1 MSAACTDILM
11 YHSISDAPGPTSISP
26 QIFSAQMDAI
36 ADAGV
41 AVISMDDLA
50 DRLGRGALAPRAV
63 AITFDD
69 GFSDFAKVA
78 WPILRVHNFAA
89 TVYLPTGLVGGHERW
104 RHCQSPPR
112 QLMDWATVRDLAH
125 AGVCFGSHSV
135 THADLTAIDSDELRA
150 ELEQSKTRIETE
162 TARPAHHFAVPYGR
176 SNSRVIEHI
185 AQLYATSVGTV
196 LGTANARDNIHDLPR
211 LEMLYFTDTARWQTH
226 LAGKGGAYLARRKVL
241 RRIGQ
246 VVRFVPRPAPDGE
259 KPAEQGTRR

>member
-89 TVYLPTGLVGGHERW
+89 THQSGTLLPRV
-104 RHCQSPPR
+104 SA
-112 QLMDWATVRDLAH
+112 QLCIWSA
-125 AGVCFGSHSV
+125 
-135 THADLTAIDSDELRA
+135 
-150 ELEQSKTRIETE
+150 
-162 TARPAHHFAVPYGR
+162 TARAPTTFSGVDLCAAAR
-176 SNSRVIEHI
+176 S
-185 AQLYATSVGTV
+185 AQ
-196 LGTANARDNIHDLPR
+196 
-211 LEMLYFTDTARWQTH
+211 
-226 LAGKGGAYLARRKVL
+226 
-241 RRIGQ
+241 
-246 VVRFVPRPAPDGE
+246 
-259 KPAEQGTRR
+259 